1 MEFSILEICCT
12 HIQCLSLYILI
23 SAVDEG
29 MPFNMRIV
37 VDLISSFCIVEHAEE
52 PPNKSVF
59 QADIPYFAVH
69 DLAT

>member
-59 QADIPYFAVH
+59 QTDITCFAV
-69 DLAT
+69 